1 MKNIFKKNQIIIA
14 ALAIM
19 IIIAGYLNF
28 SRRNLEDKTAEVG
41 SNETVDYDTYAET
54 SEDDITDGD
63 TVSLNED
70 EDAVGVDLLEKTGI
84 DPSADSEEDADATAS
99 KETAAADE
107 GKKDK
112 KETAD
117 NSDEDAASE
126 EVAKLDVTDTGE
138 VVAGEEKT
146 ADAKDKTADSSDEES
161 APGEAIL
168 VSTTI
173 ASNYFA
179 NAKLEREQKRSISKE
194 TLKELVNNDKLS
206 EAEKA
211 DAIAELLA
219 LTAKGEMENAT
230 ETLLEAKGFSD
241 AIVIMSEEGNI
252 DVIINAPTVTE
263 QEVAQVEDIVKRQ
276 TGADSKDIVI
286 SPVVLEE

>member
-28 SRRNLEDKTAEVG
+28 SGRDLDDKTADVG
-41 SNETVDYDTYAET
+41 SNDALDYDTYAET
-54 SEDDITDGD
+54 SGDDITDGD
-63 TVSLNED
+63 TVTLNED
-70 EDAVGVDLLEKTGI
+70 EDAIGIDLLDQVGLN
-84 DPSADSEEDADATAS
+84 PSSNEEDAAIEESAT
-99 KETAAADE
+99 DI
-107 GKKDK
+107 
-112 KETAD
+112 
-117 NSDEDAASE
+117 SDEDTADSE

-138 VVAGEEKT
+138 VVSDEEAGNKGEK
-146 ADAKDKTADSSDEES
+146 ADSSEEDS
-161 APGEAIL
+161 APGEAVL

-179 NAKLEREQKRSISKE
+179 NAKLEREQKRSLSKE
-194 TLKELVNNDKLS
+194 TLLELVDNKNLSDK
-206 EAEKA
+206 EKA
-211 DAIAELLA
+211 NAVSSLLD
-219 LTAKGEMENAT
+219 LNAKAEMENDT

-252 DVIINAPTVTE
+252 DVIINASSVSE

-276 TGADSKDIVI
+276 TGADSSKIVI